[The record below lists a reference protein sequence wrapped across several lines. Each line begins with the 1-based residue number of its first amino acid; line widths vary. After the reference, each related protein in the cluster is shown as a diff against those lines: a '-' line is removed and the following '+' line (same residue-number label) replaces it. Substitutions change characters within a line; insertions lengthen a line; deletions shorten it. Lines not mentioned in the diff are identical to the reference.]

1 MQTYSVSHVLY
12 PNRSS
17 KKTYRAMNIDN
28 LRKNLIAGF
37 LKKHPDY
44 TLYIAKVEKDG
55 SENYLGNLVKA
66 VQGAGNVLVISGLCK
81 EWREFLTKWRI
92 TNNQRSF
99 TINVRRTRT

>member
-17 KKTYRAMNIDN
+17 KKKYRAMNIDN
-28 LRKNLIAGF
+28 LRKNLISGY

-55 SENYLGNLVKA
+55 SENYLGNLVY
-66 VQGAGNVLVISGLCK
+66 VFNGNYQ
-81 EWREFLTKWRI
+81 WRQDPEKGYPSDPFVDPKTGKLTYSKRK
-92 TNNQRSF
+92 
-99 TINVRRTRT
+99 